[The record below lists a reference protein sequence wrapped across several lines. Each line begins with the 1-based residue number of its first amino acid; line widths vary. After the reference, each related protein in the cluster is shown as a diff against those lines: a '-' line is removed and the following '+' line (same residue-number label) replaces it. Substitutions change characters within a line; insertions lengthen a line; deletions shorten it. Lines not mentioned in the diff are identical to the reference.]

1 MRYPLA
7 MSKPMIVFLS
17 ALVGGA
23 VLVAIALAV
32 LPLQDSTVA
41 PQARQAPQ
49 TPQVPQ
55 SPNHWSESER
65 ATFIEACAKSCRNSA
80 GATATGQALCER
92 VCACSADE
100 GEKFLTVNELAAIVL
115 AEKVGMASSDQ
126 KEKMQKLKDAGL
138 ACARKLAQ

>member
-1 MRYPLA
+1 

-23 VLVAIALAV
+23 VLMAIALAV
-32 LPLQDSTVA
+32 LPLRDSTEA
-41 PQARQAPQ
+41 PQAPQ
-49 TPQVPQ
+49 PPT
-55 SPNHWSESER
+55 HWSESER
-65 ATFIEACAKSCRNSA
+65 VTFIEACAKSCRNSA

-115 AEKVGMASSDQ
+115 AEKVGMASRNQ

>member
-1 MRYPLA
+1 M
-7 MSKPMIVFLS
+7 VFLS

-32 LPLQDSTVA
+32 LPLRDSTVA
-41 PQARQAPQ
+41 PHAPQ
-49 TPQVPQ
+49 P
-55 SPNHWSESER
+55 PNHWSESER
-65 ATFIEACAKSCRNSA
+65 ATFIDACAKSCRNSA
-80 GATATGQALCER
+80 GATAAGQALCER
-92 VCACSADE
+92 VCSCSADE